1 MRILVDLD
9 GVSADFYGGFLRL
22 YNEEYNNTL
31 TPEDIVSWELTP
43 DIYTGTTEAHLRS
56 YFNRP
61 GFWSALEPIPGAI
74 ESLKYLKSKGHE
86 LRIVTAVPIESER
99 ACYEKIHWVREHF
112 PFIGLDEFHATKDKA
127 GVRGD
132 ILFDDA
138 PHNIEE
144 FPGLTCVMDAAYN
157 RDAKADFRVKSWESF
172 VKVIE
177 FITEHGIVGIV

>member
-9 GVSADFYGGFLRL
+9 GVAADFYGSFLRL
-22 YNEEYNNTL
+22 YNEEFNNTL

-43 DIYTGTTEAHLRS
+43 DIYTGTTREHLRT
-56 YFNRP
+56 YFDRH
-61 GFWSALEPIPGAI
+61 GFWSNIEPMPGAI
-74 ESLKYLKSKGHE
+74 KALKYLHLQGHE
-86 LRIVTAVPIESER
+86 LRIVTAVPIESQR
-99 ACYEKIHWVREHF
+99 ACYEKIHWVREHL

-138 PHNIEE
+138 PHNIRD

-157 RDAKADFRVKSWESF
+157 QDAEADFRVNSWESF
-172 VKVIE
+172 IKVIE
-177 FITEHGIVGIV
+177 GIINASNV